1 MSLSIERRI
10 LYRIRAKGRGWV
22 FSARHF
28 ADFGSRSGIDLALH
42 RLSKQGKIRRLG
54 QGLYDYPRIHE
65 KIGVLSPS
73 IEAVAREIA
82 DKNNSKLKI
91 VGSQAANALGITTQ
105 VPAKIVFLT
114 DGPTRQIKI
123 GNQTI
128 QLKHASPKVMTTAD
142 NGSGVVIEALKY
154 VGRENIDERTIR
166 KIKGFLSEFDKK
178 ELQKNLNAVPEWMK
192 PRLLEL
198 ITD

>member
-1 MSLSIERRI
+1 
-10 LYRIRAKGRGWV
+10 V